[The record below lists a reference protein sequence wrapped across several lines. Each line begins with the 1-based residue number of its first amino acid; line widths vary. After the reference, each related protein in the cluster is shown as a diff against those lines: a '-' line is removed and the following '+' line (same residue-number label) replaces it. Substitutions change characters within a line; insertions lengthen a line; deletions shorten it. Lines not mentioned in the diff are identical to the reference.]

1 MRWCATWSPMMTPA
15 LVTPGSTTWSPT
27 PTRTCRQGLVAGC
40 GWRSAW
46 RLRSTSLAMPSWRR
60 SSGSA
65 AAWVPTA
72 AAALWP
78 GLRRSIGAHALRCW
92 VTAWW
97 PWCGYEPLAGR
108 PATQGLGTG
117 SWSLDAEQGER
128 AGTGPVATRPAHP
141 AGDIVVPA
149 QPQQADRQVSQGRH
163 HLGAVPRADLRAVL
177 VEAHIAHPVRPVL
190 DLPLAAGQHPQPGG
204 AGPGSVQTGDGL
216 GDLGARVATGK
227 VGGVALD
234 DQHLLGV
241 GEPRPGWHRGG
252 VDPAMLDASVA
263 AVNGLVHRGKT
274 PPGAGG

>member
-1 MRWCATWSPMMTPA
+1 MRWCATWSPTMTTPA
-15 LVTPGSTTWSPT
+15 LVTPGSTMSSPT
-27 PTRTCRQGLVAGC
+27 PTRSCRQGLVAGC

-60 SSGSA
+60 SRGSA
-65 AAWVPTA
+65 AAWVPTVTA
-72 AAALWP
+72 TLGP

-141 AGDIVVPA
+141 A
-149 QPQQADRQVSQGRH
+149 
-163 HLGAVPRADLRAVL
+163 
-177 VEAHIAHPVRPVL
+177 RPVL

-204 AGPGSVQTGDGL
+204 AGPGSVQTGDGV